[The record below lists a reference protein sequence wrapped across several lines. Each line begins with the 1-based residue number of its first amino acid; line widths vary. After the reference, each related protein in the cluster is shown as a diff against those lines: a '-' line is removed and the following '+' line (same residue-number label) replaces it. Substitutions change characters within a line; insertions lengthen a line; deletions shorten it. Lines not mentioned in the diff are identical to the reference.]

1 MSLSPEAMAVAERH
15 AAEDLAL
22 LARLRAS
29 GRVQRRDGEYERR
42 HPEVAKPFVAK
53 VERLAATKRPG
64 ADTVRPN
71 PKNRRKKGKR

>member
-42 HPEVAKPFVAK
+42 YPEVARPFIAK
-53 VERLAATKRPG
+53 VERLAAAQRPG
-64 ADTVRPN
+64 MDTIRP
-71 PKNRRKKGKR
+71 RKKPGKKRRR